1 MTPASLRTTEREE
14 LGRRLLTS
22 SARASYDPLTEIDWD
37 APVDKDKYAMPPQ
50 RLSLYGTYLW
60 DQLTEE
66 QRKEL
71 RRQEVACIASTGIW
85 FEAVLIQMLIR
96 YAYDRDPTT
105 SHIQYSYTEI
115 GDECRH
121 TVMFARMVSKHGAT
135 YYRPDPLAQF
145 LGRVLKTF
153 SNGPLTFAGAL
164 FVEELLDQGQR
175 EIMRDE
181 SLEPL
186 SRAVCRIHV
195 TEEARH
201 MRYAREE
208 LIRIWPAQ
216 PAAVRAVSRI
226 ALAVVAALSA
236 DRLISPTAYAR
247 VGLDPKEAKRVAR
260 RNPHRRAS
268 TTWLA
273 RQAVETFT
281 AAGRSKGPPSSSGA
295 GQGYWRRRLPEAP
308 AADTCGSRIERA
320 APLPSGAA
328 RSRVLTK
335 LRARR

>member
-1 MTPASLRTTEREE
+1 VTTTSLRTTDREE
-14 LGRRLLTS
+14 LGHRLLIS
-22 SARASYDPLTEIDWD
+22 SAKASYDPLTEIDWD
-37 APVDKDKYAMPPQ
+37 APVDQDKYAMPPH
-50 RLSLYGTYLW
+50 RLSLYGTTLW
-60 DQLTEE
+60 DQLTTE

-71 RRQEVACIASTGIW
+71 SRQEVACIASTGIW
-85 FEAVLIQMLIR
+85 FEAILMQMLIR

-121 TVMFARMVSKHGAT
+121 TVMFARMVSKLGAG
-135 YYRPDPLAQF
+135 YYRPDPSAQF

-153 SNGPLTFAGAL
+153 SNGPLTFAAAL

-208 LIRIWPAQ
+208 LLRSWLAQ
-216 PAAVRAVSRI
+216 PAAVRVVSRI
-226 ALAVVAALSA
+226 VLALVAALSA
-236 DRLISPTAYAR
+236 GRLIKPAAYAR
-247 VGLDPKEAKRVAR
+247 VGLDPKEARRVAR

-268 TTWLA
+268 VGWLS
-273 RQAVETFT
+273 RGAVQTFT
-281 AAGRSKGPPSSSGA
+281 AAGLITGPSRLI
-295 GQGYWRRRLPEAP
+295 WRRAGL
-308 AADTCGSRIERA
+308 
-320 APLPSGAA
+320 L
-328 RSRVLTK
+328 
-335 LRARR
+335 

>member
-1 MTPASLRTTEREE
+1 MAMTSLRTTEREM
-14 LGRRLLTS
+14 LGQRLLIS
-22 SARASYDPLTEIDWD
+22 SAKASFDPLTAIDWD
-37 APVDKDKYAMPPQ
+37 APLDKDKYAMPPE
-50 RLSLYGTYLW
+50 RISLYGTALW
-60 DQLTEE
+60 ERLTDE

-71 RRQEVACIASTGIW
+71 SRQEVACIASTGIW
-85 FEAVLIQMLIR
+85 FEAILMQMLVR

-115 GDECRH
+115 ADECRH
-121 TVMFARMVSKHGAT
+121 TIMFARMVIKLGAR
-135 YYRPDPLAQF
+135 YYRPDRRAQF

-153 SNGPLTFAGAL
+153 SNQPLTFAGAL

-175 EIMRDE
+175 EITRDE

-216 PAAVRAVSRI
+216 PAAARAVSRI
-226 ALAVVAALSA
+226 VLAVVAALSA
-236 DRLISPTAYAR
+236 DRLIKPAAYAS
-247 VGLDPKEAKRVAR
+247 VGLDPREAKRAAR

-268 TTWLA
+268 LAWLA
-273 RQAVETFT
+273 RGAVQTFA
-281 AAGRSKGPPSSSGA
+281 AAGLIQGPA
-295 GQGYWRRRLPEAP
+295 RLIWRRAGLLD
-308 AADTCGSRIERA
+308 AADG
-320 APLPSGAA
+320 
-328 RSRVLTK
+328 
-335 LRARR
+335 

>member
-1 MTPASLRTTEREE
+1 VTTTSLRTTEREE
-14 LGRRLLTS
+14 LARRLLIS
-22 SARASYDPLTEIDWD
+22 SAKASYDPLTEIDWD
-37 APVDKDKYAMPPQ
+37 APVDKDKYAMPPE

-60 DQLTEE
+60 DLLTEE

-71 RRQEVACIASTGIW
+71 SRQEVACVASIGIW
-85 FEAVLIQMLIR
+85 FEAILMQMLIR

-121 TVMFARMVSKHGAT
+121 TVMFARMVGKLGAT

-145 LGRVLKTF
+145 LGRILKTF
-153 SNGPLTFAGAL
+153 SNRPVTFAGAL

-175 EIMRDE
+175 EILRDE
-181 SLEPL
+181 SLDPL

-208 LIRIWPAQ
+208 LIRISSAQ
-216 PAAVRAVSRI
+216 PAAACAVSRI
-226 ALAVVAALSA
+226 VLALLAALSA
-236 DRLISPTAYAR
+236 DRLISPAAYAR

-268 TTWLA
+268 AAWLA
-273 RQAVETFT
+273 RKAVETFT
-281 AAGRSKGPPSSSGA
+281 AAGLIKGPAKFIWRWAGLLGA
-295 GQGYWRRRLPEAP
+295 MDA
-308 AADTCGSRIERA
+308 
-320 APLPSGAA
+320 
-328 RSRVLTK
+328 
-335 LRARR
+335 